1 MISTVIQD
9 LGSASGTFVD
19 GMRAP
24 PNQPT
29 KLHDG
34 AKLTFGE
41 EQASYT
47 LRIVRAPGAKGVGGQ
62 KRRRGEGGDGREP

>member
-1 MISTVIQD
+1 M
-9 LGSASGTFVD
+9 
-19 GMRAP
+19 P

-47 LRIVRAPGAKGVGGQ
+47 FRVVRGAGARGGAQ
-62 KRRRGEGGDGREP
+62 KRKRREVSEGGEPGGEP